1 MRSITNHAS
10 DRQSQRGI
18 KRNHINLCISK
29 GTRTNV
35 PAGDLTNRWRHKYM
49 YHGLHVICETMDGTV
64 VTAYWTA
71 TTPEDIEQSIAR
83 YERLVEKRRVRAAD
97 KSMEAK
103 THKEKQKAVKT
114 ESVQFNL

>member
-1 MRSITNHAS
+1 MVCDAR
-10 DRQSQRGI
+10 
-18 KRNHINLCISK
+18 
-29 GTRTNV
+29 
-35 PAGDLTNRWRHKYM
+35 
-49 YHGLHVICETMDGTV
+49 DGAV

-97 KSMEAK
+97 KSMETK

>member
-1 MRSITNHAS
+1 MRPITSHAS
-10 DRQSQRGI
+10 ERQSQRGI

-35 PAGDLTNRWRHKYM
+35 PDGDPTNRWRHKYM
-49 YHGLHVICETMDGTV
+49 YHGLHVVCDARNGAV
-64 VTAYWTA
+64 VTAFWTA

-103 THKEKQKAVKT
+103 THKGKQRAVKT
-114 ESVQFNL
+114 ESVQFDL